1 VHVLPGADEAAR
13 MAQII
18 PAHPPCPAIALG
30 DAPDNTQMPAA
41 TNIATI
47 IPNPAG
53 SPPLAPVAALVHVR
67 RAPAPGGLGAGGYAE
82 QSRPCAPLSRLRAR
96 RAAPNKDRP
105 KADFRQNGVITA
117 LHDVHR
123 RTTRIWRPSRAASP
137 SAAPWRSA
145 WRRSAPRWRISPIT
159 SALS

>member
-1 VHVLPGADEAAR
+1 

-41 TNIATI
+41 ANIANIATI

-67 RAPAPGGLGAGGYAE
+67 RAPAPGGLGAGGYAR
-82 QSRPCAPLSRLRAR
+82 QSGPCAPLSRLR
-96 RAAPNKDRP
+96 RAEQRP
-105 KADFRQNGVITA
+105 PQG
-117 LHDVHR
+117 
-123 RTTRIWRPSRAASP
+123 
-137 SAAPWRSA
+137 
-145 WRRSAPRWRISPIT
+145 
-159 SALS
+159 